1 MGSGLSIYRTGVEDI
16 WTRTGYIYTGLSIY
30 GTRTDYIPDHSSK
43 YISVRS
49 VKESK
54 DSSQY
59 FTFYGLVCSDI
70 EILTPELDSPENFA
84 SDDI

>member
-1 MGSGLSIYRTGVEDI
+1 MGLGLRIYGPEL
-16 WTRTGYIYTGLSIY
+16 GIYTGLSIY

-49 VKESK
+49 VKGRK

-59 FTFYGLVCSDI
+59 FTFYGLAWSDI
-70 EILTPELDSPENFA
+70 EILTPDLNSLENFT
-84 SDDI
+84 SDDV